1 MRNWG
6 RFLLH
11 HINHAKF
18 LSNMIDQPLMP
29 VNKRL
34 MLYHINMIHHI
45 KTALKRS
52 VWGVYATHYACLII
66 LINSLKGD
74 DVAGQYNQTGQWICD
89 CIYKVLT
96 DAWHGISKLSAT
108 AGTIIGQIKV

>member
-1 MRNWG
+1 MTQI
-6 RFLLH
+6 LLY
-11 HINHAKF
+11 HINHTNFK
-18 LSNMIDQPLMP
+18 SNMIDQTLMP

-45 KTALKRS
+45 KSALKRS

-74 DVAGQYNQTGQWICD
+74 DVAGQYNQTKAIDRSLYIQSID
-89 CIYKVLT
+89 
-96 DAWHGISKLSAT
+96 
-108 AGTIIGQIKV
+108 